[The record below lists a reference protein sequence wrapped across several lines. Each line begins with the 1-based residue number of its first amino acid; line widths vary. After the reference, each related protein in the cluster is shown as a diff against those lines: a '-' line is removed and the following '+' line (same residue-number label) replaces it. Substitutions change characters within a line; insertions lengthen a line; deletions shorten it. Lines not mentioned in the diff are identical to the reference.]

1 MTPGTYLRSLAPVI
15 AVALG
20 AIALTAFVLVVAG
33 AGQGVVALVASI
45 GLLGLACAL
54 AIDYCR
60 KRPFYRELAEAS
72 RSTEQALWL
81 VGMLE
86 RPDFIEGEIVY
97 DSLEAISKA
106 ANDGVAEYRR
116 QVADYREY
124 IETWV
129 HEAKSPLAAVH
140 LMLENLEDALEE
152 PRLGSWDGGAAGS
165 SDGDPSR
172 DASEKIRAVDDE
184 FRRVEGYIEQALFY
198 ARSEAVE
205 RDYLIRR
212 HSLRDLV
219 AGAVKANASAL
230 IAARMAP
237 VLENLDYEVF
247 TDEKWMEFILGQVIQ
262 NSVKY
267 ARSEGASVSFTGRLA
282 DPGLS
287 TERVELEIG
296 DNGCGVSA
304 ADLPR
309 VFDKGFTGENG
320 RTGKRSTG
328 IGLYLVKRLC
338 DKMGVGIG
346 ATSREGDGFAITLRF
361 STNKFHYFDD
371 AS

>member
-1 MTPGTYLRSLAPVI
+1 M
-15 AVALG
+15 
-20 AIALTAFVLVVAG
+20 LVVAG

-54 AIDYCR
+54 AIDFCR

-72 RSTEQALWL
+72 RSTGQALWL
-81 VGMLE
+81 VGVLE
-86 RPDFIEGEIVY
+86 RPDFIEGEIVN

-129 HEAKSPLAAVH
+129 DEAKSPLAAVH
-140 LMLENLEDALEE
+140 LMLENLEDALED
-152 PRLGSWDGGAAGS
+152 PALASP
-165 SDGDPSR
+165 DGDPSR

-267 ARSEGASVSFTGRLA
+267 ARREGASISFTGRLA

-287 TERVELEIG
+287 TERVELEIA